1 MVHIWLCGAAFVA
14 GLVFCGLSSSLFEL
28 LTGRRV
34 RFQSPF
40 IVRRRVLRSLA
51 VMLCVGPVVF
61 LREALASHRQRL
73 IGHGALAGAAFKS
86 GLWVTAT
93 GVVVIEAVLA
103 VGRI

>member
-1 MVHIWLCGAAFVA
+1 MFYIGLCGAAFVA
-14 GLVFCGLSSSLFEL
+14 GLVFCGFLSSLFEL

-34 RFQSPF
+34 RFQAPF
-40 IVRRRVLRSLA
+40 IVRGRVLRSFA

-73 IGHGALAGAAFKS
+73 IGHGALAGAAFTS

-93 GVVVIEAVLA
+93 GVVVIEVSLA
-103 VGRI
+103 IGRI